1 MTIRPLMERAR
12 HYFFEFLNVL
22 DKRLFSIRGKQDIG
36 RVEDDLKRQQ
46 DGLEWQICSLG
57 RPFWSL
63 TMGQLFIRMRLLLV
77 VCCNVA
83 LLSSALGQA
92 DRPEVGREVSRIQ
105 RPTLF
110 PMVTGEGVEAAV
122 VGRASGAQGIWT
134 AKNPLRHTPSAMAYN
149 PNFLWSVLHHQRCAA
164 SKQREGQ
171 LVFPAGLP
179 FEFVKGLLQKL
190 ALPTCVVLS
199 VLV

>member
-1 MTIRPLMERAR
+1 MTIHYLMERAR

-110 PMVTGEGVEAAV
+110 PMVTGEGEQAALA
-122 VGRASGAQGIWT
+122 GELAER
-134 AKNPLRHTPSAMAYN
+134 KE
-149 PNFLWSVLHHQRCAA
+149 F
-164 SKQREGQ
+164 GQ
-171 LVFPAGLP
+171 LRILYDLRPLP
-179 FEFVKGLLQKL
+179 WLQRKFSL
-190 ALPTCVVLS
+190 GRSIQRTLRSSRITRWTTGIS
-199 VLV
+199 SRGSS